1 LFAVQSDPYP
11 GCPVPEP
18 TSETNPFDRLK
29 GNNVMKIINADL
41 VPIMIATEGLDFY
54 DRNHT
59 EKAADYIANIITTH
73 ELGGF
78 TTETFPRALRGRK
91 LDMTQFTTKVLAIIG
106 EFHFMHFLLGNDD
119 DLSDNCFIPAGSAHQ
134 QHHKDMRQQMIALL
148 CRPRE
153 IESRRQMV
161 ALQALE
167 STVTSITDVVLS
179 RASLKFLDDYC
190 TELGLGNDPVIFRL
204 MRTKPRKNSIL
215 GRGQHPAE
223 VAMWWI
229 VGEMLL
235 HLFQLTLSH
244 G

>member
-1 LFAVQSDPYP
+1 
-11 GCPVPEP
+11 
-18 TSETNPFDRLK
+18 
-29 GNNVMKIINADL
+29 MKIINADL

-59 EKAADYIANIITTH
+59 EKAADYIANIIATH
-73 ELGGF
+73 ELGRF

-91 LDMTQFTTKVLAIIG
+91 LDMTQVTTKVLTTIG
-106 EFHFMHFLLGNDD
+106 EFHFMHFLFGNDD
-119 DLSDNCFIPAGSAHQ
+119 GLSDNCFFPAGRAHQ
-134 QHHKDMRQQMIALL
+134 QHRKDMRQQMIALL
-148 CRPRE
+148 CKPRE
-153 IESRRQMV
+153 IENRRQIE
-161 ALQALE
+161 ALQALGR
-167 STVTSITDVVLS
+167 TVASIADVVLS

-190 TELGLGNDPVIFRL
+190 TELGLGNGPVIFQ
-204 MRTKPRKNSIL
+204 TDADHQAKKNSVL